1 MISTMKPV
9 ECNSKED
16 AVKMLQTA
24 KEFFHT
30 HVDMSI
36 DPSAIAV
43 NLSLIDAVQKFIS
56 ELTNNEDYT
65 I

>member
-1 MISTMKPV
+1 METIK
-9 ECNSKED
+9 CKSKED
-16 AVKMLQTA
+16 AVKMLQRA

-36 DPSAIAV
+36 DPSVFAV

-56 ELTNNEDYT
+56 ELTNNEDYKLK
-65 I
+65 

>member
-1 MISTMKPV
+1 MKPV
-9 ECNSKED
+9 ECKSKED
-16 AVKMLQTA
+16 AVEMLQAA

-36 DPSAIAV
+36 APSVIAA

-56 ELTNNEDYT
+56 ELGNNKNH
-65 I
+65 II

>member
-1 MISTMKPV
+1 MKPV

-16 AVKMLQTA
+16 AA

-36 DPSAIAV
+36 DPSVIAV
-43 NLSLIDAVQKFIS
+43 NMSLIDAVQKFIS
-56 ELTNNEDYT
+56 ELTNNEDYKLK
-65 I
+65 

>member
-1 MISTMKPV
+1 MKPV
-9 ECNSKED
+9 EYNSKED

-24 KEFFHT
+24 KKIFHT

-36 DPSAIAV
+36 DPSVIAV

-65 I
+65 A